1 MRLCRALSSWLP
13 ALPYLVVEVL
23 ADHHSPTG
31 LSVASHGTAHAER
44 IPHLRKIYLI
54 EPSVRQVVRVT
65 CLRKVSPSLP
75 SVVPLYASAS
85 RFFIAI
91 PLLFAGACQIR
102 FPVPHSSGCALTGH
116 TIFTD
121 GHSLH
126 RYLGVW
132 QRHLVHRPPF
142 LLSHAQHRVHLLP
155 FYAEGVDWWGNRI
168 NSVCLDNPQRSSLS
182 FRVRDEICAFRLE
195 ERNPR
200 LCRYLSVGSGGS
212 NTLARGLVR

>member
-54 EPSVRQVVRVT
+54 EPSVRQVVRAT

-91 PLLFAGACQIR
+91 PLLFAAGACLIR
-102 FPVPHSSGCALTGH
+102 IPVPHSSGCALTGH

-121 GHSLH
+121 GHSKH
-126 RYLGVW
+126 HYLGVW
-132 QRHLVHRPPF
+132 QRHLEHPHHFCCYMPNIAFTSFRSMRKGWIGGEIGF
-142 LLSHAQHRVHLLP
+142 
-155 FYAEGVDWWGNRI
+155 I
-168 NSVCLDNPQRSSLS
+168 VCAWILCSSLPCH
-182 FRVRDEICAFRLE
+182 FVPVMKYVRSDSKNEIHAFAATFPSDLE
-195 ERNPR
+195 APTPLLE
-200 LCRYLSVGSGGS
+200 V
-212 NTLARGLVR
+212 